1 MGCSAYEM
9 YQLARMI
16 LQDQCPPDNRMYLCR
31 MCEDD
36 CLDCT
41 SCWNNYLLYVLNEGR
56 QDPYASDRRKYYRE
70 VV

>member
-9 YQLARMI
+9 FSLARMI
-16 LQDQCPPDNRMYLCR
+16 LKDQCPPDNRMYLCT

-36 CLDCT
+36 CLDCED
-41 SCWNNYLLYVLNEGR
+41 CWNNYLLYVLNGGR
-56 QDPYASDRRKYYRE
+56 QDPYAADRRKYYRE